1 MLHCVQH
8 NKRRT
13 FVLLMKLPNFKDLIL
28 FENDDY
34 VVVNKPPFLATLD
47 EWVGGAPNLLRLAR
61 QQYDDIQAAHRL
73 DRETSGALAFAKN
86 PTAYRHLAMQFEN
99 REVSKQYHAVVWG
112 TPQLDKELVQRNIEN
127 TTRGKAR
134 LAYKGKEAET
144 VFTTLETYARHALVL
159 AEPITGRM
167 HQIRLHLMYLQAP
180 IVGDVTY
187 GGEDF
192 YLSSLKK
199 KFNMKEGEEEQPFI
213 KRFALHAVRLQ
224 FTGLDGEQIVVEAP
238 YPKDFRVLVDVLRQN
253 R

>member
-1 MLHCVQH
+1 
-8 NKRRT
+8 
-13 FVLLMKLPNFKDLIL
+13 MKLPDFSDLVL

-34 VVVNKPPFLATLD
+34 LVVNKPPFLATLD
-47 EWVGGAPNLLRLAR
+47 ERVGGAPNLLRLAR
-61 QQYDDIQAAHRL
+61 QHHADIQAAHRL
-73 DRETSGALAFAKN
+73 DRDTSGALAFAKH
-86 PTAYRHLAMQFEN
+86 PDAYRHLAMQFEN

-112 TPQLDKELVQRNIEN
+112 TPQLDKELVARNIEN
-127 TTRGKAR
+127 TSRGKAR

-144 VFTTLETYARHALVL
+144 VFTTLETYARHALLL

-167 HQIRLHLMYLQAP
+167 HQIRLHLMYLQTP

-199 KFNMKEGEEEQPFI
+199 KFNLKEGEAEQPFI
-213 KRFALHAVRLQ
+213 KRFALHAQRLQ
-224 FTGLDGEQIVVEAP
+224 FAGLDGAEIAVEAP
-238 YPKDFRVLVDVLRQN
+238 YPKDFRVLLDVLRAN